1 MRKLF
6 IPLLLCSAL
15 EANEKNGFFIEAGFE
30 TGLLEGTQTQEKNY
44 TTTQTTTK
52 TTTNN
57 YNYLPLNS
65 ILQRATNLFKD
76 ADISKLSF
84 SSLSP
89 VRASLDLSGH
99 LTIENFLPYNLNNVK
114 LSFTDAQG
122 NVIDLGVIETLP
134 KQSKIVLSYQQFNET
149 KQVFDNIMEE
159 QKKYYEKEAE
169 RRKNKTTSSV
179 SETNREPS
187 FTFPTFEVLSTPHS
201 DPNTQRVFE
210 ALSKINTNLVM
221 KYSDTNNF
229 ESAKDKT
236 EKFTAKTA
244 EEFTNLMLNMIAV
257 LDSQSWGDAILNA
270 PFEFTDN
277 KQSGECTNKGD
288 SNDNCVYP
296 QKNGLVKSNVDKKY
310 VLDKQ
315 SIVNNFRGKTD
326 LDVSLLNGAGVDG
339 LGSNT
344 TPTNNDDG
352 KNYGQLAV
360 VASALNP
367 QKLFGTD
374 YKTINL
380 ADLRAILHEFS
391 HTKGYTHNGNMT
403 YQRVPVVGSNGQQ
416 EKKDDGALKDSDGLP
431 YNVCSLYGGQ
441 GQPSFPSNYPNSIYH
456 NCADVPA
463 GFLGVTAAV
472 WQQLINQNALPIN
485 FANLNSQTNYNLNAT
500 LNTQDMANS
509 VIGTI
514 QKTLTATST
523 TTTTSYH
530 HSKSLQRFR
539 SPLLGI
545 NVKIGYQNYFNDF
558 IGLAYYG
565 IIKYNYAK
573 AANQKVQQLS
583 YGGGIDLLLD
593 FITTY
598 SNKNSPTGIQT
609 RRNFS
614 SSFGIFG
621 GLRGLYNSY
630 YALNK
635 VKGSGNLDAATG
647 LNYRYKHS
655 KYSVGIS
662 IPLIQRKASVISSGS
677 DYTNSF
683 VFNEGASHFKVF
695 FNYGWVF

>member
-6 IPLLLCSAL
+6 IPLLLCSTL

-30 TGLLEGTQTQEKNY
+30 TGLLEGTQTQEKRH
-44 TTTQTTTK
+44 TTTK
-52 TTTNN
+52 NTYAT
-57 YNYLPLNS
+57 YNYLPTS
-65 ILQRATNLFKD
+65 TILKRATNLFTD
-76 ADISKLSF
+76 AKSISQLNF

-89 VRASLDLSGH
+89 VKVLYIGGK
-99 LTIENFLPYNLNNVK
+99 LTIENFLPYNLSNVK

-122 NVIDLGVIETLP
+122 NIIDLGVIETLP

-169 RRKNKTTSSV
+169 RRKNKTASSV
-179 SETNREPS
+179 SETKREPS

-210 ALSKINTNLVM
+210 TLSKINTNLVM

-270 PFEFTDN
+270 PFEFTNSSTDCDN
-277 KQSGECTNKGD
+277 D
-288 SNDNCVYP
+288 SSKCVNP
-296 QKNGLVKSNVDKKY
+296 GINGRVDSKNESY
-310 VLDKQ
+310 VLNKQ

-367 QKLFGTD
+367 QKLFGNNL
-374 YKTINL
+374 KTINL
-380 ADLRAILHEFS
+380 EDLRTILHEFS

-403 YQRVPVVGSNGQQ
+403 YQRVPTGQNENG
-416 EKKDDGALKDSDGLP
+416 KPKDSDGLP

-441 GQPSFPSNYPNSIYH
+441 GQSAFPSNYPNSIYH

-485 FANLNSQTNYNLNAT
+485 FANLSSQTNYNLNAS
-500 LNTQDMANS
+500 LNTQDLANS
-509 VIGTI
+509 MLSTI
-514 QKTLTATST
+514 QKTFVTSSVT
-523 TTTTSYH
+523 NHYFSSTS
-530 HSKSLQRFR
+530 QNFR
-539 SPLLGI
+539 SPILGV
-545 NVKIGYQNYFNDF
+545 NAKIGYQNYFNDF

-573 AANQKVQQLS
+573 VANQKVQQLS
-583 YGGGIDLLLD
+583 YGGGIDLLVD

-598 SNKNSPTGIQT
+598 SNKNSPIDIQT

-635 VKGSGNLDAATG
+635 VKGSGNLDVATG

-662 IPLIQRKASVISSGS
+662 IPLIQRKASIVSSNG

>member
-30 TGLLEGTQTQEKNY
+30 TGLLEGTQTQEKRH
-44 TTTQTTTK
+44 TTTK
-52 TTTNN
+52 NTYAT
-57 YNYLPLNS
+57 YNYLPTDT
-65 ILQRATNLFKD
+65 ILKRAANLFTN
-76 ADISKLSF
+76 AEAISKLKF

-89 VRASLDLSGH
+89 VRVLYIYNGQ
-99 LTIENFLPYNLNNVK
+99 LTIENFLPYNLSNVK

-122 NVIDLGVIETLP
+122 NVIDLGVIETIP
-134 KQSKIVLSYQQFNET
+134 KHSKIVLPGEA
-149 KQVFDNIMEE
+149 FDSL
-159 QKKYYEKEAE
+159 KEAFDKIGPYTFFLPKFE
-169 RRKNKTTSSV
+169 ATSTSV
-179 SETNREPS
+179 S
-187 FTFPTFEVLSTPHS
+187 
-201 DPNTQRVFE
+201 DANTQRVFE
-210 ALSKINTNLVM
+210 TLNKIKTNLIM
-221 KYSDTNNF
+221 KYSSENPSNFNTCPYNNNGNT
-229 ESAKDKT
+229 KNDCWQP
-236 EKFTAKTA
+236 FTPQTA

-270 PFEFTDN
+270 PFDFTNSSTDCDNDPSKCVNPGINGRVDSKVDQQYVLN
-277 KQSGECTNKGD
+277 KQG
-288 SNDNCVYP
+288 
-296 QKNGLVKSNVDKKY
+296 
-310 VLDKQ
+310 
-315 SIVNNFRGKTD
+315 IVNNFRKKIEID
-326 LDVSLLNGAGVDG
+326 
-339 LGSNT
+339 
-344 TPTNNDDG
+344 
-352 KNYGQLAV
+352 AV
-360 VASALNP
+360 VLKNSGVVGLANGYGNDGEYGTLGVEAYALDP
-367 QKLFGTD
+367 TKLFGNNL
-374 YKTINL
+374 KTINL
-380 ADLRAILHEFS
+380 ADLRTILHEFS
-391 HTKGYTHNGNMT
+391 HTKGYGHNGNMT
-403 YQRVPVVGSNGQQ
+403 YQRVPTGQNENG
-416 EKKDDGALKDSDGLP
+416 KPKDSDGLP

-441 GQPSFPSNYPNSIYH
+441 GQSAFPSNYPNSIYH
-456 NCADVPA
+456 NCEDVPA

-485 FANLNSQTNYNLNAT
+485 FANLGSQTNYNLNAS
-500 LNTQDMANS
+500 LNTQDLANS
-509 VIGTI
+509 MLSTI
-514 QKTLTATST
+514 QKTFVTSSVT
-523 TTTTSYH
+523 NHYFS
-530 HSKSLQRFR
+530 SASQNFR
-539 SPLLGI
+539 SPILGV
-545 NVKIGYQNYFNDF
+545 NAKIGYQNYFNDF

-583 YGGGIDLLLD
+583 YGGGIDLLVD

-598 SNKNSPTGIQT
+598 SNKNNPIDIQT

-635 VKGSGNLDAATG
+635 VKGSGNLDVATG

-662 IPLIQRKASVISSGS
+662 IPLIQRKASIVSSDG

>member
-6 IPLLLCSAL
+6 IPLLLFSAL
-15 EANEKNGFFIEAGFE
+15 EANQKNGFFIEAGFE
-30 TGLLEGTQTQEKNY
+30 TGLLEGVQTQEKRH

-179 SETNREPS
+179 SETKREPS

-210 ALSKINTNLVM
+210 TLNNIKTNLIM
-221 KYSDTNNF
+221 KYSNKNPSSFNTCPYNNNGNT
-229 ESAKDKT
+229 KNDCWQN
-236 EKFTAKTA
+236 FTPQTA

-270 PFEFTDN
+270 PFEFTN
-277 KQSGECTNKGD
+277 KSGGEECDTSKENE
-288 SNDNCVYP
+288 CVNP
-296 QKNGLVKSNVDKKY
+296 GTNGLVNSQDAKKY
-310 VLDKQ
+310 VLKPQ
-315 SIVNNFRGKTD
+315 EIVDNFRSKTD
-326 LDVSLLNGAGVDG
+326 LGVVVLKSSEVVG
-339 LGSNT
+339 LGIDI
-344 TPTNNDDG
+344 TPSNNDDG
-352 KNYGQLAV
+352 KHYGQLGV
-360 VASALNP
+360 VASALDP
-367 QKLFGTD
+367 KKLFGND
-374 YKTINL
+374 LKTIKL
-380 ADLRAILHEFS
+380 EDLRTILHEFS

-403 YQRVPVVGSNGQQ
+403 YQRVPVTKDGQVEKDNNG
-416 EKKDDGALKDSDGLP
+416 KPKDSDGLP
-431 YNVCSLYGGQ
+431 YNVCSLYGKSN
-441 GQPSFPSNYPNSIYH
+441 QPAFPSNYPNSIYH

-472 WQQLINQNALPIN
+472 WQQLINQNALPIDY
-485 FANLNSQTNYNLNAT
+485 ANLSAQTNYNLNAS
-500 LNTQDMANS
+500 LNTQDLANS
-509 VIGTI
+509 MLSTI
-514 QKTLTATST
+514 QKTFVTSSVT
-523 TTTTSYH
+523 NHYFS
-530 HSKSLQRFR
+530 SASQSFR
-539 SPLLGI
+539 SPILGV
-545 NVKIGYQNYFNDF
+545 NAKIGYQNYFNDF

-565 IIKYNYAK
+565 IIKYNYSK
-573 AANQKVQQLS
+573 ALNQKFQQLS

-598 SNKNSPTGIQT
+598 SNKNSPTGVQT

-614 SSFGIFG
+614 SSFGIFWG
-621 GLRGLYNSY
+621 
-630 YALNK
+630 
-635 VKGSGNLDAATG
+635 VKGL
-647 LNYRYKHS
+647 
-655 KYSVGIS
+655 V
-662 IPLIQRKASVISSGS
+662 
-677 DYTNSF
+677 
-683 VFNEGASHFKVF
+683 
-695 FNYGWVF
+695 

>member
-30 TGLLEGTQTQEKNY
+30 TGLLEGTQTQEKRH
-44 TTTQTTTK
+44 TTTK
-52 TTTNN
+52 NTYAT
-57 YNYLPLNS
+57 YNYLPTDTVLK
-65 ILQRATNLFKD
+65 RAANLFTN
-76 ADISKLSF
+76 AEAISKLKF

-89 VRASLDLSGH
+89 VKVLYIGGK
-99 LTIENFLPYNLNNVK
+99 LTIENFLPYNLSNVK

-122 NVIDLGVIETLP
+122 NVIDLGVIETIP
-134 KQSKIVLSYQQFNET
+134 KHSKIVLPGDA
-149 KQVFDNIMEE
+149 FDSL
-159 QKKYYEKEAE
+159 KEAFDKIGPYTFFLPKFE
-169 RRKNKTTSSV
+169 ATSTSV
-179 SETNREPS
+179 S
-187 FTFPTFEVLSTPHS
+187 
-201 DPNTQRVFE
+201 DANTQRVFE
-210 ALSKINTNLVM
+210 TLNKIKTNLIM
-221 KYSDTNNF
+221 KYSNENPSNFNTCPYNNNGNT
-229 ESAKDKT
+229 KNDCWQP
-236 EKFTAKTA
+236 FTPQTA

-270 PFEFTDN
+270 PFDFTNSPTDCDNDPSKCVNPGINGRVDSKVDQQYVLN
-277 KQSGECTNKGD
+277 KQG
-288 SNDNCVYP
+288 
-296 QKNGLVKSNVDKKY
+296 
-310 VLDKQ
+310 
-315 SIVNNFRGKTD
+315 IVNNFRKKIEID
-326 LDVSLLNGAGVDG
+326 
-339 LGSNT
+339 
-344 TPTNNDDG
+344 
-352 KNYGQLAV
+352 AV
-360 VASALNP
+360 VLKNSGVVGLANGYGNDGEYGTLGVEAYALDP
-367 QKLFGTD
+367 TKLFGND
-374 YKTINL
+374 LKTIKL
-380 ADLRAILHEFS
+380 EDLRTILHEFS
-391 HTKGYTHNGNMT
+391 HTKGYGHNGNMT
-403 YQRVPVVGSNGQQ
+403 YQRVPTGQNENG
-416 EKKDDGALKDSDGLP
+416 KPKDSDGLP

-441 GQPSFPSNYPNSIYH
+441 GQSAFPSNYPNSIYH

-485 FANLNSQTNYNLNAT
+485 FANLGSQTNYNLNAS
-500 LNTQDMANS
+500 LNTQDLANS
-509 VIGTI
+509 MLSTI
-514 QKTLTATST
+514 QKTFVTSSVT
-523 TTTTSYH
+523 NHYFS
-530 HSKSLQRFR
+530 SASQNFR
-539 SPLLGI
+539 SPILGV
-545 NVKIGYQNYFNDF
+545 NAKIGYQNYFNDF

-630 YALNK
+630 YVLNK
-635 VKGSGNLDAATG
+635 VKGSGNLDVATG

-662 IPLIQRKASVISSGS
+662 IPLIQRKASVVSSNG

>member
-6 IPLLLCSAL
+6 IPLLLFSAL

-30 TGLLEGTQTQEKNY
+30 TGLLEGTQTQEKRR
-44 TTTQTTTK
+44 TTTK
-52 TTTNN
+52 NTYAT
-57 YNYLPLNS
+57 YNYLPTDT
-65 ILQRATNLFKD
+65 ILKRAANLFTN
-76 ADISKLSF
+76 AEAISKLKF

-89 VRASLDLSGH
+89 VRVLYIGGK
-99 LTIENFLPYNLNNVK
+99 LTIENFLPYNLSNVK

-122 NVIDLGVIETLP
+122 NVIDLGVIETIP
-134 KQSKIVLSYQQFNET
+134 KHSKIVLPGEAFNSLKVDPYT
-149 KQVFDNIMEE
+149 LFLPKI
-159 QKKYYEKEAE
+159 EA
-169 RRKNKTTSSV
+169 TSTSV
-179 SETNREPS
+179 S
-187 FTFPTFEVLSTPHS
+187 
-201 DPNTQRVFE
+201 DANTQRVFE
-210 ALSKINTNLVM
+210 TLNKIKTDLVVNYRNEN
-221 KYSDTNNF
+221 KF
-229 ESAKDKT
+229 KDH
-236 EKFTAKTA
+236 ENHWEAFTPQTA

-270 PFEFTDN
+270 PFDF
-277 KQSGECTNKGD
+277 TNKGGEECD
-288 SNDNCVYP
+288 TSKENECVNP
-296 QKNGLVKSNVDKKY
+296 GTNGRVNSQNASY
-310 VLDKQ
+310 VLNKQ
-315 SIVNNFRGKTD
+315 DIVNKFRNKAD
-326 LDVSLLNGAGVDG
+326 LDVVVLKDSGVVG
-339 LGSNT
+339 LGSDI
-344 TPTNNDDG
+344 TPSNNDDG
-352 KNYGQLAV
+352 KHYGQLGV
-360 VASALNP
+360 VASALDP
-367 QKLFGTD
+367 KKLFGNNL
-374 YKTINL
+374 KTINL
-380 ADLRAILHEFS
+380 ADLRTILHEFS
-391 HTKGYTHNGNMT
+391 HTKGYGHNGNMT
-403 YQRVPVVGSNGQQ
+403 YQRVPTGQNENG
-416 EKKDDGALKDSDGLP
+416 KPKDSDGLP

-441 GQPSFPSNYPNSIYH
+441 GQSAFPSNYPNSIYH

-485 FANLNSQTNYNLNAT
+485 FANLGSQTNYNLNAS
-500 LNTQDMANS
+500 LNTQDLANS
-509 VIGTI
+509 MLSTI
-514 QKTLTATST
+514 QKTFVTSSVT
-523 TTTTSYH
+523 NHYFS
-530 HSKSLQRFR
+530 SASQSFR
-539 SPLLGI
+539 SPILGV
-545 NVKIGYQNYFNDF
+545 NAKIGYQNYFNDF

-583 YGGGIDLLLD
+583 YGGGIDLLVD

-598 SNKNSPTGIQT
+598 SNKNNPIDIQT

-635 VKGSGNLDAATG
+635 VKGSGNLDVATG

-662 IPLIQRKASVISSGS
+662 IPLIQRKASIVSSNG

>member
-30 TGLLEGTQTQEKNY
+30 TGLLEGTQTQEKRH
-44 TTTQTTTK
+44 TTTK
-52 TTTNN
+52 NTYAT
-57 YNYLPLNS
+57 YNYLPTDAVLK
-65 ILQRATNLFKD
+65 RAANLFTD
-76 ADISKLSF
+76 AKSISQLNF

-89 VRASLDLSGH
+89 VKVLYIGGK

-122 NVIDLGVIETLP
+122 NIIDLGVIETIP
-134 KQSKIVLSYQQFNET
+134 KHSKIVLPGEA
-149 KQVFDNIMEE
+149 FDSL
-159 QKKYYEKEAE
+159 KEAFDKIDPYTFFLPKFE
-169 RRKNKTTSSV
+169 ATSTSV
-179 SETNREPS
+179 S
-187 FTFPTFEVLSTPHS
+187 
-201 DPNTQRVFE
+201 DANTQRVFE
-210 ALSKINTNLVM
+210 TLNKIKTNLIM
-221 KYSDTNNF
+221 KYSNENPNNF
-229 ESAKDKT
+229 NTCPYNNNGNTKNDCWQP
-236 EKFTAKTA
+236 FTPQTA

-270 PFEFTDN
+270 PFEFTNSSTDCDNDSSKCVNPGINGRVDSKNESYVLN
-277 KQSGECTNKGD
+277 KQG
-288 SNDNCVYP
+288 
-296 QKNGLVKSNVDKKY
+296 
-310 VLDKQ
+310 
-315 SIVNNFRGKTD
+315 IVNNFRKKIEID
-326 LDVSLLNGAGVDG
+326 
-339 LGSNT
+339 
-344 TPTNNDDG
+344 
-352 KNYGQLAV
+352 AV
-360 VASALNP
+360 VLKNSGVVGLANGYGNDGEYGTLGVEAYALDP
-367 QKLFGTD
+367 TKLFGNNL
-374 YKTINL
+374 KTINL
-380 ADLRAILHEFS
+380 ADLRTILHEFS
-391 HTKGYTHNGNMT
+391 HTKGYGHNGNMT
-403 YQRVPVVGSNGQQ
+403 YQRVPTGQNENG
-416 EKKDDGALKDSDGLP
+416 KPKDSDGLP

-441 GQPSFPSNYPNSIYH
+441 GQSAFPSNYPNSIYH

-485 FANLNSQTNYNLNAT
+485 FANLGSQTNYNLNAS
-500 LNTQDMANS
+500 LNTQDLANS
-509 VIGTI
+509 MLSTI
-514 QKTLTATST
+514 QKTFVTSSVT
-523 TTTTSYH
+523 NHYFS
-530 HSKSLQRFR
+530 SASQSFR
-539 SPLLGI
+539 SPILGV
-545 NVKIGYQNYFNDF
+545 NAKIGYQNYFNDF

-583 YGGGIDLLLD
+583 YGGGIDLLVD

-598 SNKNSPTGIQT
+598 SNKNNPIDIQT

-635 VKGSGNLDAATG
+635 VKGSGNLDVATG

-662 IPLIQRKASVISSGS
+662 IPLIQRKASIVSSNG
-677 DYTNSF
+677 DYTNSL

>member
-6 IPLLLCSAL
+6 IPLLLFSAL

-30 TGLLEGTQTQEKNY
+30 TGLLEGTQTQEKRH
-44 TTTQTTTK
+44 TTTK
-52 TTTNN
+52 NTYAT
-57 YNYLPLNS
+57 YNYLPTDT
-65 ILQRATNLFKD
+65 ILKRAANLFTD
-76 ADISKLSF
+76 AKSISQLNF

-89 VRASLDLSGH
+89 VKVLYIGGK

-122 NVIDLGVIETLP
+122 NMIDLGVIETIP
-134 KQSKIVLSYQQFNET
+134 KHSKIVLPGEA
-149 KQVFDNIMEE
+149 FDSL
-159 QKKYYEKEAE
+159 KEAFDKIDPYTFFFPKFE
-169 RRKNKTTSSV
+169 ATSTSI
-179 SETNREPS
+179 
-187 FTFPTFEVLSTPHS
+187 S
-201 DPNTQRVFE
+201 DANTQRVFE
-210 ALSKINTNLVM
+210 TLNKIKTNLIM
-221 KYSDTNNF
+221 KYSNENPNNF
-229 ESAKDKT
+229 NTCPYNNNGNTKNDCWQP
-236 EKFTAKTA
+236 FTPQTA

-270 PFEFTDN
+270 PFDFTNSSTDCDNDPSKCVNPGTNGRVDSKVDQQYVLN
-277 KQSGECTNKGD
+277 KQG
-288 SNDNCVYP
+288 
-296 QKNGLVKSNVDKKY
+296 
-310 VLDKQ
+310 
-315 SIVNNFRGKTD
+315 IVNNFRKKIEID
-326 LDVSLLNGAGVDG
+326 
-339 LGSNT
+339 
-344 TPTNNDDG
+344 
-352 KNYGQLAV
+352 AV
-360 VASALNP
+360 VLKNSGVVGLANGYGNDGEYGTLGVEAYALEP
-367 QKLFGTD
+367 TKLFGNNL
-374 YKTINL
+374 KTINL
-380 ADLRAILHEFS
+380 EDLRTILHEFS
-391 HTKGYTHNGNMT
+391 HTKGYGHNGNMT
-403 YQRVPVVGSNGQQ
+403 YQRVPTGQNENG
-416 EKKDDGALKDSDGLP
+416 KPKDSDGLP

-441 GQPSFPSNYPNSIYH
+441 GQSAFPSNYPNSIYH

-485 FANLNSQTNYNLNAT
+485 FANLNSQTNYNLNAS
-500 LNTQDMANS
+500 LNTQDLANS
-509 VIGTI
+509 MLSTI
-514 QKTLTATST
+514 QKTFVTSSVT
-523 TTTTSYH
+523 NHYFS
-530 HSKSLQRFR
+530 SASQNFR
-539 SPLLGI
+539 SPILGV
-545 NVKIGYQNYFNDF
+545 NAKIGYQNYFNDF

-583 YGGGIDLLLD
+583 YGGGIDLLVD

-598 SNKNSPTGIQT
+598 SNKNSSIDIQT

-635 VKGSGNLDAATG
+635 VKGSGNLDVATG

-662 IPLIQRKASVISSGS
+662 IPLIQRKASIVSSDG

>member
-6 IPLLLCSAL
+6 IPLLLFSAL

-30 TGLLEGTQTQEKNY
+30 TGLLEGTQTQEKRH
-44 TTTQTTTK
+44 TTTK
-52 TTTNN
+52 NTYAT
-57 YNYLPLNS
+57 YNYLPTDAVLK
-65 ILQRATNLFKD
+65 RAANLFTS
-76 ADISKLSF
+76 AEAISKLKF

-89 VRASLDLSGH
+89 VRVLYMYNGQ

-122 NVIDLGVIETLP
+122 NVIDLGVIETIP
-134 KQSKIVLSYQQFNET
+134 KHSKIVLPGEA
-149 KQVFDNIMEE
+149 FDSLKVDPYTLFLPKI
-159 QKKYYEKEAE
+159 EA
-169 RRKNKTTSSV
+169 TSTSV
-179 SETNREPS
+179 S
-187 FTFPTFEVLSTPHS
+187 
-201 DPNTQRVFE
+201 DANTQRVFE
-210 ALSKINTNLVM
+210 TLNKIKTDLVVNYRNEN
-221 KYSDTNNF
+221 KF
-229 ESAKDKT
+229 KDH
-236 EKFTAKTA
+236 ENHWEAFTPQTA

-270 PFEFTDN
+270 PFDF
-277 KQSGECTNKGD
+277 TNKGGEECDTNKENECVNPGINGRVD
-288 SNDNCVYP
+288 S
-296 QKNGLVKSNVDKKY
+296 KVDQQY
-310 VLDKQ
+310 VLNKQ
-315 SIVNNFRGKTD
+315 GIVNNFRKKIEID
-326 LDVSLLNGAGVDG
+326 
-339 LGSNT
+339 
-344 TPTNNDDG
+344 
-352 KNYGQLAV
+352 AV
-360 VASALNP
+360 VLKNSGVVGLANGYGNDGEYGTLGVEAYALEP
-367 QKLFGTD
+367 TKLFGNNL
-374 YKTINL
+374 KTINL
-380 ADLRAILHEFS
+380 QDLRTILHEFS

-403 YQRVPVVGSNGQQ
+403 YQRVPTGQNENG
-416 EKKDDGALKDSDGLP
+416 KPKDSDGLP

-441 GQPSFPSNYPNSIYH
+441 GQSAFPSNYPNSIYH

-485 FANLNSQTNYNLNAT
+485 FANLSNQTNYNLNAS
-500 LNTQDMANS
+500 LNTQDLANS
-509 VIGTI
+509 MLSTI
-514 QKTLTATST
+514 QKTFVTSSVT
-523 TTTTSYH
+523 NHYFS
-530 HSKSLQRFR
+530 SASQSFR
-539 SPLLGI
+539 SPILGV
-545 NVKIGYQNYFNDF
+545 NAKIGYQNYFNDF

-598 SNKNSPTGIQT
+598 SNKNNPTGIQT

-630 YALNK
+630 YVLNK
-635 VKGSGNLDAATG
+635 VKGSGNLDVATG

-662 IPLIQRKASVISSGS
+662 IPLIQRKASIVSSNG

>member
-6 IPLLLCSAL
+6 TSLLLCSAL

-30 TGLLEGTQTQEKNY
+30 TGLLEGAQTQEKRH
-44 TTTQTTTK
+44 TTTK
-52 TTTNN
+52 NTYAT
-57 YNYLPLNS
+57 YNYLPTDAVLK
-65 ILQRATNLFKD
+65 RAANLFTN
-76 ADISKLSF
+76 AEAISKLKF

-89 VRASLDLSGH
+89 VRVLYTYNGQ

-134 KQSKIVLSYQQFNET
+134 KHSKIVLPGEA
-149 KQVFDNIMEE
+149 FDSLKIDPYTFFFP
-159 QKKYYEKEAE
+159 KFEAAS
-169 RRKNKTTSSV
+169 TSV
-179 SETNREPS
+179 S
-187 FTFPTFEVLSTPHS
+187 
-201 DPNTQRVFE
+201 DANTQRVFE
-210 ALSKINTNLVM
+210 TLNKIKTNLVVNYRNEN
-221 KYSDTNNF
+221 KF
-229 ESAKDKT
+229 KDH
-236 EKFTAKTA
+236 ENHWEAFTPQTA

-270 PFEFTDN
+270 PFEFTNKGGGECDTSKENECVNPGTNGRVDSKVDQQYVLN
-277 KQSGECTNKGD
+277 KQD
-288 SNDNCVYP
+288 
-296 QKNGLVKSNVDKKY
+296 
-310 VLDKQ
+310 
-315 SIVNNFRGKTD
+315 IVNKFRNKAD
-326 LDVSLLNGAGVDG
+326 LDVVILKDSGVVG
-339 LGSNT
+339 LGSDI
-344 TPTNNDDG
+344 TPSNNDDG
-352 KNYGQLAV
+352 KHYGQLGV
-360 VASALNP
+360 VASALDP
-367 QKLFGTD
+367 KKLFGD
-374 YKTINL
+374 NLKTINL
-380 ADLRAILHEFS
+380 EDLRAILHEFS

-403 YQRVPVVGSNGQQ
+403 YQRVPVMKDGQVEKDSNG
-416 EKKDDGALKDSDGLP
+416 KPKDSDGLP

-441 GQPSFPSNYPNSIYH
+441 GQPAFPSNYPNSIYS

-485 FANLNSQTNYNLNAT
+485 FANLNSQTNYNLNAS

-509 VIGTI
+509 VISTI
-514 QKTLTATST
+514 QKTFVTSSVT
-523 TTTTSYH
+523 NHYFS
-530 HSKSLQRFR
+530 SASQSFR
-539 SPLLGI
+539 SPILGV
-545 NVKIGYQNYFNDF
+545 NAKIGYQNYFNDF

-565 IIKYNYAK
+565 IIKYNYSK
-573 AANQKVQQLS
+573 AVNEKVQQLS

-598 SNKNSPTGIQT
+598 SNKNSPIGVQT

-630 YALNK
+630 YVLNK
-635 VKGSGNLDAATG
+635 VKGSGNLDVATG

-662 IPLIQRKASVISSGS
+662 IPLIQRKARVVSSGG

>member
-30 TGLLEGTQTQEKNY
+30 TGLLEGTQTQEKRH
-44 TTTQTTTK
+44 TTTK
-52 TTTNN
+52 NTYAT
-57 YNYLPLNS
+57 YNYLPTDAVLK
-65 ILQRATNLFKD
+65 RAANLFTN
-76 ADISKLSF
+76 AEAISKLKF

-89 VRASLDLSGH
+89 VRVLYMYNGQ
-99 LTIENFLPYNLNNVK
+99 LTIENFLPYNLSNVK

-122 NVIDLGVIETLP
+122 NMIDLGMIETIP
-134 KQSKIVLSYQQFNET
+134 KHSKIVLPGEA
-149 KQVFDNIMEE
+149 FDSL
-159 QKKYYEKEAE
+159 KEAFDKIDPYTFFFPKFE
-169 RRKNKTTSSV
+169 ATSTSA
-179 SETNREPS
+179 
-187 FTFPTFEVLSTPHS
+187 S
-201 DPNTQRVFE
+201 DANTQRVFE
-210 ALSKINTNLVM
+210 TLNKIKTDLVVNYRNEN
-221 KYSDTNNF
+221 KF
-229 ESAKDKT
+229 KDH
-236 EKFTAKTA
+236 ENHWEAFTPQTA

-270 PFEFTDN
+270 PFDFTDKGGEECDTSKENECVNPGTNGRVNSQNASYVLN
-277 KQSGECTNKGD
+277 KQD
-288 SNDNCVYP
+288 
-296 QKNGLVKSNVDKKY
+296 
-310 VLDKQ
+310 
-315 SIVNNFRGKTD
+315 IVNKFRNKAD
-326 LDVSLLNGAGVDG
+326 LDVVVLKDSGVVG
-339 LGSNT
+339 LGSDI
-344 TPTNNDDG
+344 TPSNNDDG
-352 KNYGQLAV
+352 KHYGQLGV
-360 VASALNP
+360 VASALDP
-367 QKLFGTD
+367 KKLFGNNL
-374 YKTINL
+374 KTINL
-380 ADLRAILHEFS
+380 ADLRTILHEFS

-403 YQRVPVVGSNGQQ
+403 YQRVPTGQNENG
-416 EKKDDGALKDSDGLP
+416 KPKDSDGLP

-441 GQPSFPSNYPNSIYH
+441 GQSAFPSNYPNSIYH

-485 FANLNSQTNYNLNAT
+485 FANLGSQTNYNLNAS
-500 LNTQDMANS
+500 LNTQDLANS
-509 VIGTI
+509 MLSTI
-514 QKTLTATST
+514 QKTFVTSSVT
-523 TTTTSYH
+523 NHYFS
-530 HSKSLQRFR
+530 SASQNFR
-539 SPLLGI
+539 SPILGV
-545 NVKIGYQNYFNDF
+545 NAKIGYQNYFNDF

-583 YGGGIDLLLD
+583 YGGGIDLLVD

-598 SNKNSPTGIQT
+598 SNKNSPIDIQT

-635 VKGSGNLDAATG
+635 VKGSGNLDVATG

>member
-1 MRKLF
+1 MKKLF
-6 IPLLLCSAL
+6 IPLLLFSAL

-30 TGLLEGTQTQEKNY
+30 TGLLEGVQTQEKRH
-44 TTTQTTTK
+44 TTTK
-52 TTTNN
+52 NTYAT
-57 YNYLPLNS
+57 YNYLPTDT
-65 ILQRATNLFKD
+65 ILKRAANLFTN
-76 ADISKLSF
+76 AEAISKLKF

-89 VRASLDLSGH
+89 IKVLYIGGK

-122 NVIDLGVIETLP
+122 NMIDLGVIETIP
-134 KQSKIVLSYQQFNET
+134 KHSKIVLPGEA
-149 KQVFDNIMEE
+149 FDSL
-159 QKKYYEKEAE
+159 KEAFDKIGPYTFFLPKFE
-169 RRKNKTTSSV
+169 ATSTSV
-179 SETNREPS
+179 S
-187 FTFPTFEVLSTPHS
+187 
-201 DPNTQRVFE
+201 DANTQRVFE
-210 ALSKINTNLVM
+210 TLNNIKTNLIM
-221 KYSDTNNF
+221 KYSNENPSSFNTCPYNNNGNT
-229 ESAKDKT
+229 KNDCWQN
-236 EKFTAKTA
+236 FTPQTA

-270 PFEFTDN
+270 PFEFTNSSTDCDNDPSKCVNPGVNGRVDSKVDQQYILN
-277 KQSGECTNKGD
+277 KQG
-288 SNDNCVYP
+288 
-296 QKNGLVKSNVDKKY
+296 
-310 VLDKQ
+310 
-315 SIVNNFRGKTD
+315 IINNFRKKIEID
-326 LDVSLLNGAGVDG
+326 
-339 LGSNT
+339 
-344 TPTNNDDG
+344 
-352 KNYGQLAV
+352 AV
-360 VASALNP
+360 VLKNSGVVGLANGYGNDGEYGTLGVEAYALEP
-367 QKLFGTD
+367 QKLFGND
-374 YKTINL
+374 LKTINL
-380 ADLRAILHEFS
+380 ADLRTILHEFS

-403 YQRVPVVGSNGQQ
+403 YQRVPTGQNENG
-416 EKKDDGALKDSDGLP
+416 KPKDSDGLP

-441 GQPSFPSNYPNSIYH
+441 GQSAFPSNYPNSIYH

-485 FANLNSQTNYNLNAT
+485 FANLSSQTNYNLNAS
-500 LNTQDMANS
+500 LNTQDLANS
-509 VIGTI
+509 MLGTI
-514 QKTLTATST
+514 QKTFVTSSVT
-523 TTTTSYH
+523 NHYFS
-530 HSKSLQRFR
+530 SASQSFR
-539 SPLLGI
+539 SPILGV
-545 NVKIGYQNYFNDF
+545 NAKIGYQNYFNDF

-573 AANQKVQQLS
+573 AINQKVQQLS

-635 VKGSGNLDAATG
+635 VKGSGNLDVATG

>member
-6 IPLLLCSAL
+6 IPLLLFSAL

-30 TGLLEGTQTQEKNY
+30 TGLLEGVQTQEKRH
-44 TTTQTTTK
+44 TTTK
-52 TTTNN
+52 NTYAT
-57 YNYLPLNS
+57 YNYLPTDAVLK
-65 ILQRATNLFKD
+65 RAANLFTN
-76 ADISKLSF
+76 AEAISKLKF

-89 VRASLDLSGH
+89 VRVLYMYNGQ

-179 SETNREPS
+179 SETKREPS

-210 ALSKINTNLVM
+210 TLSKINTNLVM

-270 PFEFTDN
+270 PFEFTN
-277 KQSGECTNKGD
+277 KGGGECDTSKENECVNPGTNGRV
-288 SNDNCVYP
+288 N
-296 QKNGLVKSNVDKKY
+296 SNVDKKY

-326 LDVSLLNGAGVDG
+326 LDVVVLKDSGVVG
-339 LGSNT
+339 LGSDI
-344 TPTNNDDG
+344 TPSNNDDG
-352 KNYGQLAV
+352 KHYGQLGV
-360 VASALNP
+360 VASALDP
-367 QKLFGTD
+367 KKLFGNNL
-374 YKTINL
+374 KTINL
-380 ADLRAILHEFS
+380 QDLRTILHEFS
-391 HTKGYTHNGNMT
+391 HTKGYGHNGNMT
-403 YQRVPVVGSNGQQ
+403 YQRVPTGQNENG
-416 EKKDDGALKDSDGLP
+416 KPKDSDGLP

-485 FANLNSQTNYNLNAT
+485 FANLGSQTNYNLNAT

-514 QKTLTATST
+514 QKTFVTSSVT
-523 TTTTSYH
+523 NHYS
-530 HSKSLQRFR
+530 SSASQSFR
-539 SPLLGI
+539 SPILGV
-545 NVKIGYQNYFNDF
+545 NAKIGYQNYFNDF

-565 IIKYNYAK
+565 IVKYNYSK

-630 YALNK
+630 YVLNK
-635 VKGSGNLDAATG
+635 VKGSGNLDVATG

-662 IPLIQRKASVISSGS
+662 IPLIQRKASIVSSGS
-677 DYTNSF
+677 NYTDSF
-683 VFNEGASHFKVF
+683 VFNEGASHFKV
-695 FNYGWVF
+695 